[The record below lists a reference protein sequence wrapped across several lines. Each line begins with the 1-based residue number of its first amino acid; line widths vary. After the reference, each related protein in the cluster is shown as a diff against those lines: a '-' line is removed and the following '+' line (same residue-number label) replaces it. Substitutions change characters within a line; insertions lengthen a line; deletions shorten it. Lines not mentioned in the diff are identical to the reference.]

1 MIFVRKLEKGK
12 MKLLKMKEKDKLAF
26 VHETLYNTGPVRMT
40 RTSTQDGSI
49 SAKYQKFL
57 KLLVKVS
64 QPAESRTPHSFHTG
78 SREP

>member
-1 MIFVRKLEKGK
+1 MMFVRKLEKGK

-26 VHETLYNTGPVRMT
+26 VHETLYNTGPVRMI
-40 RTSTQDGSI
+40 RKSAQDGSI
-49 SAKYQKFL
+49 SANYQKFL

-64 QPAESRTPHSFHTG
+64 QPAEFSTPHTFHTG